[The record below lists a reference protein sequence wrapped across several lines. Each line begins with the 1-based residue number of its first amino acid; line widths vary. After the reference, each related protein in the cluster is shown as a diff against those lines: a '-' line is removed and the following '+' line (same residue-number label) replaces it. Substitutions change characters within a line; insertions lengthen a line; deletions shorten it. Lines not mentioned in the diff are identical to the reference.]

1 MYSGAQEGG
10 YLTKMTGHQPVLLE
24 EVMALFSQSD
34 VDPSL
39 PSIIVDATFGG
50 GGHSKAILEKLG
62 PKGVLIAIDTDLN
75 ALEAKKESFSAYKS
89 TVHLKQANFRD
100 LDVVLKE
107 LGIKEVDKFIFDLGY
122 TFRYKN
128 Y

>member
-50 GGHSKAILEKLG
+50 GGHTRAILERF
-62 PKGVLIAIDTDLN
+62 P
-75 ALEAKKESFSAYKS
+75 EAKSWGS
-89 TVHLKQANFRD
+89 TRIQLP
-100 LDVVLKE
+100 
-107 LGIKEVDKFIFDLGY
+107 
-122 TFRYKN
+122 
-128 Y
+128 